1 MTEYSQLSYAPP
13 YFSVNK
19 TFRSGRRRPGTFQV
33 NFRSYSD
40 PTISSKPSPDVQV
53 PHPPQTHF
61 DQLPFHEPAEPNV
74 NTIPPLQERPG
85 RQYHIQPISEHSGS
99 QATNWRSTRTARE
112 HVYQPSIASEY
123 TLPSHNSNQAPHP
136 KLPNFFNLFTSARG
150 TTAVIYT
157 IPRFLYYST
166 LLFIPLF
173 YRTRVNHIFYG
184 ATMTEKEIASNYTR
198 GPPRG
203 PWRPKYWETVKQSW
217 SDFISSTGKEWRTL
231 NIVSVLLLS

>member
-112 HVYQPSIASEY
+112 HVYQSSITSEY

-136 KLPNFFNLFTSARG
+136 KLPNLIKRHTQSYRIFSTYSRLQGAPLPSFTLYPASC
-150 TTAVIYT
+150 TTQHSYSY
-157 IPRFLYYST
+157 LYST
-166 LLFIPLF
+166 AP
-173 YRTRVNHIFYG
+173 
-184 ATMTEKEIASNYTR
+184 ASITYFM
-198 GPPRG
+198 
-203 PWRPKYWETVKQSW
+203 VQQ
-217 SDFISSTGKEWRTL
+217 
-231 NIVSVLLLS
+231 